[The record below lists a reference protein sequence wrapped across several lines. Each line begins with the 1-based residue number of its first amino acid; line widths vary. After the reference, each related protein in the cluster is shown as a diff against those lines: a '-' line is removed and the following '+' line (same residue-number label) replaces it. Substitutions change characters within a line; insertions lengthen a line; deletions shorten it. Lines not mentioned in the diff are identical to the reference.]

1 MSCYSVEL
9 SRSAE
14 KALRKLPRD
23 DLRHIAAALKRLESD
38 PRPQGSRKLSGY
50 DDVLRIRVGRY
61 RIIYNII
68 EERVLVIVL
77 KIGHRRD
84 IYR

>member
-1 MSCYSVEL
+1 MGCYSVEL

-23 DLRHIAAALKRLESD
+23 DLRRIAAALKQLESD

-77 KIGHRRD
+77 KIGHRQD
-84 IYR
+84 VYR